1 MKNLIVS
8 SLTLRMI
15 GDYNCTDNADAMRLN
30 MLAME
35 LAEESQTV
43 ETIKNSIGY
52 RTAQSDFNISDEY
65 LKELLTQ
72 AEEIR
77 NLPTRF

>member
-1 MKNLIVS
+1 MKKLIVS

-35 LAEESQTV
+35 LAREGQTV
-43 ETIKNSIGY
+43 ETIKNSTGY
-52 RTAQSDFNISDEY
+52 RTIQSNFNISDEY

-72 AEEIR
+72 AEELR
-77 NLPTRF
+77 SLQK